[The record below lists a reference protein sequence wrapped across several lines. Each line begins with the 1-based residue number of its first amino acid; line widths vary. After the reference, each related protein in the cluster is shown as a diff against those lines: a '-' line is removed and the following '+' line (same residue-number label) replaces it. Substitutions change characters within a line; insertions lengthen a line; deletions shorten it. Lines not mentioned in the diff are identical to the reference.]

1 MLREAAEK
9 VVVTVIF
16 GVIVLVRVPD
26 KTDRVTFGKA
36 FPLLS
41 KLRIMAWAHRG
52 PRGQVSVEEMR

>member
-26 KTDRVTFGKA
+26 KTDQVTFGKA
-36 FPLLS
+36 DPLLS

-52 PRGQVSVEEMR
+52 ARWGFR